1 VKTRAGLELAYR
13 RFDRKSREES
23 EKPPNRFGCTHWA
36 EPHSF
41 LTLEIDKGTTP
52 TNTMNDLSNA
62 VSDQSRNPL
71 LQYVQS
77 MSPETIAHLSQP
89 SPEVAKVMEQNIV
102 GMLGA
107 LPSEEFNVSVT
118 TSREDLG
125 KLLVSAMMNGYFLN
139 NAYQRMTFENSLQAV
154 ETSDDR

>member
-1 VKTRAGLELAYR
+1 
-13 RFDRKSREES
+13 
-23 EKPPNRFGCTHWA
+23 
-36 EPHSF
+36 
-41 LTLEIDKGTTP
+41 
-52 TNTMNDLSNA
+52 MNDLSNA